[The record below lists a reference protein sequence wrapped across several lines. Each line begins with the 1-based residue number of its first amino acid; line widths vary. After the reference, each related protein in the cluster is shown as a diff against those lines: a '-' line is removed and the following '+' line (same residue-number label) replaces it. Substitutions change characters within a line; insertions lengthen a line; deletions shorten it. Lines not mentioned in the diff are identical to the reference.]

1 MNMSLVTRNSNT
13 LATTSTTQNVG
24 KGLVVAGGSGVAVA
38 VLAALLPF
46 VGVLGTGVVLALVG
60 LALYF
65 KG

>member
-1 MNMSLVTRNSNT
+1 MSLVSRNSGS
-13 LATTSTTQNVG
+13 LARDNSTTQNVG

-60 LALYF
+60 LALMV
-65 KG
+65 KR